1 MARLE
6 GGFWD
11 LNKDLVKDLAD
22 TIFFLSAYMEA
33 WESRCVSREKARWA
47 RCCAS
52 VPRRVSRAPVAE

>member
-22 TIFFLSAYMEA
+22 TIFFLECLHGGLGKQVCI
-33 WESRCVSREKARWA
+33 EREGKMGKMLRF
-47 RCCAS
+47 CAAKS
-52 VPRRVSRAPVAE
+52 V